1 MLNVLSGINNEYNM
15 YLILFEEVVYGLLL
29 LLSLVLKVLFFSK
42 LKFEMKEINIK
53 ETYFYFLLIFRI
65 NVNST
70 YYTTI
75 FYIH

>member
-1 MLNVLSGINNEYNM
+1 MLNVLPGINNEYNM
-15 YLILFEEVVYGLLL
+15 YLILFEEIVYGLLL
-29 LLSLVLKVLFFSK
+29 LVLKVLFFSK
-42 LKFEMKEINIK
+42 LKFEMEEINIK

-75 FYIH
+75 F